1 MKAFF
6 YYAAHTLI
14 NQIRKLMKTYVIII
28 LVCALFGGVIG
39 GLVGIFSEDSES
51 EDSVQLEETV
61 SDEGDPELTANLVS
75 LISGGVILVMLLW
88 NVVTAEKSGSGIFHM
103 ADVNLLFQA
112 PMKPQSVLLFR
123 LIFKMG
129 GLIAAGLYLIFQI
142 PNLHMNMGISLG
154 ACIAMLA
161 VWALTLVTGQLLS
174 VLVYTVTATH
184 VRLRKYIV
192 PTVVGICGA
201 AALAFAAYWQSS
213 GGDLLECAFAFW
225 CGRAAVFVPVWGWI
239 KGVLD
244 FSLLQNYQAAAGM
257 GILCLAVIAMLIIV
271 IWRIR
276 ADFYE
281 DAMAKSEET
290 AAALAQAKEKGGV
303 VVTRKKERSERLRRN
318 GKIGG
323 SGASTLFYK
332 NMYNR
337 RRFARFGMFT
347 STMITYL
354 LAAVFAVG
362 IIKKTGVSD
371 GMYWVIGVLGILVYF
386 RSLGNPLEA
395 ELKTSF
401 FVTLPA
407 GAYQK
412 FGWTILSGSV
422 SCLLDLLPAV
432 IISVIV
438 LGATAVVPAVAGILF
453 ILSLDFFSANAG
465 ALADLSLPVSISQGV
480 KVIIQVILV
489 YLGLIPAAAVIIM
502 GLMFDAVPLAMV
514 GVALVDTIL
523 GMIAFAIAPQ
533 FIKNGRR

>member
-14 NQIRKLMKTYVIII
+14 NQIRKLMKTYVIIL
-28 LVCALFGGVIG
+28 LVCVLFGGVIG
-39 GLVGIFSEDSES
+39 GLAGMFTEDSEP
-51 EDSVQLEETV
+51 EDVVQAEETV
-61 SDEGDPELTANLVS
+61 SDDAGDPELMANFVS
-75 LISGGVILVMLLW
+75 LISGGVILAALLW

-142 PNLHMNMGISLG
+142 PNLHMNMGVPLG

-161 VWALTLVTGQLLS
+161 VWGLTLVTGQLLS

-192 PTVVGICGA
+192 PVAVGICGI
-201 AALAFAAYWQSS
+201 AALTFAAYWQSS
-213 GGDLLECAFAFW
+213 GGDLLSSAFAFW
-225 CGRAAVFVPVWGWI
+225 CSKGALLVPIWGWI
-239 KGVLD
+239 KAVLD
-244 FSLLQNYQAAAGM
+244 FSLIGNYLAAAGM
-257 GILCLAVIAMLIIV
+257 GVLCLAVIGVLIAV

-290 AAALAQAKEKGGV
+290 AAVLAQTKEKGR

-323 SGASTLFYK
+323 SGASALFYK

-337 RRFARFGMFT
+337 RRFAKFGVFT
-347 STMITYL
+347 STMVTYL
-354 LAAVFAVG
+354 LAAVFV
-362 IIKKTGVSD
+362 IWIVQKTDAAG
-371 GMYWVIGVLGILVYF
+371 GMYWVVAVLGVLAYF

-432 IISVIV
+432 LVSAIL
-438 LGATAVVPAVAGILF
+438 LGESALIPAVSGVLF

-465 ALADLSLPVSISQGV
+465 ALADLSLPTSISQGV
-480 KVIIQVILV
+480 KVIIQVCLV
-489 YLGLIPAAAVIIM
+489 YLGLVPAAAVIIM
-502 GLMFDAVPLAMV
+502 GLMFHAIPAAIV
-514 GVALVDTIL
+514 GVALVDTAL
-523 GMIAFAIAPQ
+523 GLIAFAIAPQ
-533 FIKNGRR
+533 LIKNGRR

>member
-14 NQIRKLMKTYVIII
+14 NQIRKLMKTYVIIL
-28 LVCALFGGVIG
+28 LVCVLFGGVIG
-39 GLVGIFSEDSES
+39 GLAGMFTEDSEP
-51 EDSVQLEETV
+51 EDVVQAEETI
-61 SDEGDPELTANLVS
+61 SDDAGDPELMASFVS
-75 LISGGVILVMLLW
+75 LISGGVILAALLW

-142 PNLHMNMGISLG
+142 PNLHMNMGVPLG

-161 VWALTLVTGQLLS
+161 VWGLTLVTGQLLS

-192 PTVVGICGA
+192 PVAVGICGI
-201 AALAFAAYWQSS
+201 AALTFAAYWQSS
-213 GGDLLECAFAFW
+213 GGDLLSSAFAFW
-225 CGRAAVFVPVWGWI
+225 CSKGALLVPIWGWI
-239 KGVLD
+239 KAVLD
-244 FSLLQNYQAAAGM
+244 FSLIGNYLAAAGM
-257 GILCLAVIAMLIIV
+257 GVLCLAVIGVLIAV

-290 AAALAQAKEKGGV
+290 AAVLAQTKEKGR

-323 SGASTLFYK
+323 SGASALFYK

-337 RRFARFGMFT
+337 RRFAKFGVFT
-347 STMITYL
+347 STMVTYL
-354 LAAVFAVG
+354 LAAVFVVW
-362 IIKKTGVSD
+362 IVQKTDAAG
-371 GMYWVIGVLGILVYF
+371 GMYWVVAVLGVLAYF

-432 IISVIV
+432 LVSVIL
-438 LGATAVVPAVAGILF
+438 LGESALIPAVSGVLF

-465 ALADLSLPVSISQGV
+465 ALADLSLPTSISQGV
-480 KVIIQVILV
+480 KVIIQVCLV
-489 YLGLIPAAAVIIM
+489 YLGLVPAAAVIIM
-502 GLMFDAVPLAMV
+502 GLMFHAIPAAIV
-514 GVALVDTIL
+514 GVALVDTAL
-523 GMIAFAIAPQ
+523 GLIAFAIAPQ
-533 FIKNGRR
+533 LIKNGRR

>member
-14 NQIRKLMKTYVIII
+14 NQIRKLMKTYVIILLI
-28 LVCALFGGVIG
+28 CVLFGGVIG
-39 GLVGIFSEDSES
+39 GLAGMFSDNSES
-51 EDSVQLEETV
+51 DDFMQAEETV
-61 SDEGDPELTANLVS
+61 PEDAGDPALTANFVS
-75 LISGGVILVMLLW
+75 LVSGGVILAALLW

-142 PNLHMNMGISLG
+142 PNLHVNMGISIG

-161 VWALTLVTGQLLS
+161 VWGLTLVTGQLLS

-192 PTVVGICGA
+192 PTVVSICGV

-213 GGDLLECAFAFW
+213 GGDILSCAFAFW
-225 CGRAAVFVPVWGWI
+225 CSKGALLVPIWGWI

-244 FSLLQNYQAAAGM
+244 FSLLGNYPAAAGM
-257 GILCLAVIAMLIIV
+257 GVLCLAVIGALVAV

-290 AAALAQAKEKGGV
+290 AAALAQAKEKGGIA
-303 VVTRKKERSERLRRN
+303 TRKKERSERLRRN

-323 SGASTLFYK
+323 SGASVLFYK

-337 RRFARFGMFT
+337 RRFAWFGVFT

-354 LAAVFAVG
+354 LAAVFVLWIVNKADAAG
-362 IIKKTGVSD
+362 
-371 GMYWVIGVLGILVYF
+371 GMYWVVAVFGVLAYF

-422 SCLLDLLPAV
+422 SCLLDLIPAMIV
-432 IISVIV
+432 SVIM
-438 LGATAVVPAVAGILF
+438 LGTSAIVPGLAGVLF

-480 KVIIQVILV
+480 KVIIQVLLV
-489 YLGLIPAAAVIIM
+489 YLGLIPAAAVIVL
-502 GLMFDAVPLAMV
+502 GLVFHAVPLAMI
-514 GVALVDTIL
+514 GVALVDGVL

-533 FIKNGRR
+533 LIKNGRR

>member
-39 GLVGIFSEDSES
+39 GLAGMFAEDSEP
-51 EDSVQLEETV
+51 EDAVQAEETV
-61 SDEGDPELTANLVS
+61 SEGEGDPELTANFVS
-75 LISGGVILVMLLW
+75 LISGGVILAALLW

-142 PNLHMNMGISLG
+142 PNLHMNMGVPMG

-161 VWALTLVTGQLLS
+161 VWGLTLVTGQLLS

-192 PTVVGICGA
+192 PAVVGICGA

-213 GGDLLECAFAFW
+213 GGDLLSSAFAFW
-225 CGRAAVFVPVWGWI
+225 CSKGALLIPIWGWI
-239 KGVLD
+239 KAVLD
-244 FSLLQNYQAAAGM
+244 FSLIGNYLAATGM
-257 GILCLAVIAMLIIV
+257 GVLCLAVIGILIAV

-303 VVTRKKERSERLRRN
+303 ATRKKERSERLQRN

-323 SGASTLFYK
+323 SGASALFYK

-337 RRFARFGMFT
+337 RRFARFGFFT

-354 LAAVFAVG
+354 LAAVFAIWIV
-362 IIKKTGVSD
+362 KKTDAAG
-371 GMYWVIGVLGILVYF
+371 GMYWVVAVLGVLAYF

-432 IISVIV
+432 IVSVIL
-438 LGATAVVPAVAGILF
+438 LGAPAILPAVSGVLF

-465 ALADLSLPVSISQGV
+465 ALASLSLPTSISQGV
-480 KVIIQVILV
+480 KVIIQVCLV

-502 GLMFDAVPLAMV
+502 GLMFDAVSLAMV
-514 GVALVDTIL
+514 GVALVDMVL
-523 GMIAFAIAPQ
+523 GLIAFAVAPQ